1 MALIETH
8 RQLVYR
14 LPPPRRANWRRLEG
28 LLEAERQLYNAAQN
42 IRDRGLKA
50 LARSASGI
58 GGGCTARGWP
68 EGPPMS
74 RKINAEAPQG
84 YSCI

>member
-14 LPPPRRANWRRLEG
+14 LPPPRQANWQRLEG

-58 GGGCTARGWP
+58 GGGCTARSWP
-68 EGPPMS
+68 EGSPMN
-74 RKINAEAPQG
+74 REINAEAPQG
-84 YSCI
+84 CSCI